1 MPTSPE
7 QAAAEQNIHDMLEAG
22 NTDTLTAYADYAAGE
37 VDDKHVSNLL
47 FAVLLADD
55 RRWQNI
61 LAVMGALE
69 PELASAFDKLEN
81 ELSRLR
87 AHFTETEACN
97 LLRQAELSNE
107 VAAVKAYGKD
117 DPL

>member
-1 MPTSPE
+1 MPTSPQ
-7 QAAAEQNIHDMLEAG
+7 QAAAEQKIHDMLEAG
-22 NTDTLTAYADYAAGE
+22 NPETLTAYADFAAGE
-37 VDDKHVSNLL
+37 IDDKHVSNLL

-87 AHFTETEACN
+87 AHFTEAEACN
-97 LLRQAELSNE
+97 WLRLAELNNE
-107 VAAVKAYGKD
+107 VAAERAGSKFQ
-117 DPL
+117 